1 MADYD
6 MVSDSSEPAPLI
18 LVVEDNPIERAL
30 LLRLLGDAHFSVVG
44 ADCGSAAL
52 AQARQTPPDLILL
65 DALLPDVDGFSV
77 CVELRKLPQTHFIPI
92 VMLTGLDD
100 VQSIN
105 RAFEAGAT
113 DFFTKPINHTLL
125 LHRLRYLLRASAG
138 FEELRLSR
146 KSLAS
151 AHRIAKLGHWELN
164 LDKNRVTISE
174 ELQQLYHLDS
184 VRANS
189 SFQDL
194 LSVCSPADRA
204 AVEQAIAA
212 VIRDGG
218 SGRVEHR
225 IAYSGEGADG
235 TERVMEM
242 NLAIVPEEDG
252 SRRLLG
258 ISMDITARKETEREV
273 LRLAYFDRLTG
284 LPNRALLELI
294 LDQEIPRAHGDGLG
308 VALICIDL
316 DLFSRVNNAMG
327 HSAGD
332 AVLRQ
337 VAQRLGRIVSS
348 PARQDLLE
356 RLSLTMDL
364 SSDWSKGLAG
374 RLGGDTFGVLVTGM
388 HAALGERA
396 RALAQAAQQIFE
408 QAFVYRGQEL
418 FITGSMGISQSESAV
433 TPAEILLQQADMAL
447 REAKSQARSEIREY
461 HGGLVTQVSSEMSIQ
476 SDMRRAL
483 LRGEFQVYY
492 QPKVALPSGVVTGF
506 EALIRWQHPAR
517 GKISPAEFINVA
529 EEAGQIVE
537 IGRWVLQ
544 AACFQFKQ
552 WLESD
557 LVQGRIA
564 VNISARQFREANVED
579 MVLTVLEQSGLAPQY
594 LELEITEG
602 VLMTEPRANEII
614 SRLRAR
620 GISIAL
626 DDFGSGYSSLSYL
639 TRFPIDTLK
648 IDRCFVHDI
657 SHESEQAA
665 IVTAVTSLSHRLN
678 LKVIAE
684 GVETESELQVIS
696 ELCCDEVQGYLVCKP
711 LAAAEMENWLR
722 GYRRSSSRRRSVI
735 S

>member
-6 MVSDSSEPAPLI
+6 MLSGGSETVPLI
-18 LVVEDNPIERAL
+18 LVVEDNPIERTL

-44 ADCGSAAL
+44 ADCGHAAL

-65 DALLPDVDGFSV
+65 DALLPDIDGFDV
-77 CVELRKLPQTHFIPI
+77 CVELRKSPQTHFIPI

-100 VQSIN
+100 VTSIN

-184 VRANS
+184 ARADNGI
-189 SFQDL
+189 QGL
-194 LSVCSPADRA
+194 LSVCSPADRT

-218 SGRVEHR
+218 RGRVEHR
-225 IAYSGEGADG
+225 VVSPDG

-242 NLAIVPEEDG
+242 NLAIVQEEDDC
-252 SRRLLG
+252 RRLLG

-337 VAQRLGRIVSS
+337 VAQRLRRIVSS
-348 PARQDLLE
+348 PAPQELLE
-356 RLSLTMDL
+356 RLSLTIDL
-364 SSDWSKGLAG
+364 SGDWSKGLAG
-374 RLGGDTFGVLVTGM
+374 RLGADTFGVLVTGP
-388 HAALGERA
+388 HAALSAQA
-396 RALAQAAQQIFE
+396 RALAQSAQQIFE
-408 QAFVYRGQEL
+408 QAFIFRGQEL
-418 FITGSMGISQSESAV
+418 FITASMGISQSGAAV

-517 GKISPAEFINVA
+517 GKISPGEFINVA

-537 IGRWVLQ
+537 IGRWMLQ

-552 WLESD
+552 WLD
-557 LVQGRIA
+557 RGLVQGRIA
-564 VNISARQFREANVED
+564 VNISARQFHEANVED
-579 MVLTVLEQSGLAPQY
+579 MVLTVLEQSGLAPKH

-602 VLMTEPRANEII
+602 VLMSEPRANEII
-614 SRLRAR
+614 TRLRER

-626 DDFGSGYSSLSYL
+626 DDFGTGYSSLSYL

-657 SHESEQAA
+657 THESEQAA

-696 ELCCDEVQGYLVCKP
+696 ELSCDEVQGYLVCKP
-711 LAAAEMENWLR
+711 LSATDMESWLR
-722 GYRRSSSRRRSVI
+722 GYISSASRRRSVI